1 MHVSTRTAA
10 AFALIASG
18 PAIAQMH
25 APPSRGGQHSSSS
38 SKQEPAPAATTAGGV
53 KVSAAARPAL
63 VALQTAVNSGDAN
76 AIRAAAQAAQAVAAT
91 KEDKYLVG
99 QLQLKGALA
108 TNDDATASAA
118 IDTIAA
124 SGYLNSQQVGELYL
138 SLGDKLLKQKQ
149 YGQAAALF
157 GRAAALNPNDIKT
170 QILVGDAYL
179 AGGQAGQAVGIYQK
193 ALAARKAAGQAV
205 DEALYRRAVQA
216 AFNSKSPAAADLSKQ
231 WVLAYP
237 NKDSWRNSVAI
248 YMSQSNPDDEGA
260 LDLWRLMRA
269 TGALTKP
276 DLESY
281 VGTLVDSSNFIEA
294 QTALNQAQSFAV
306 DAATVQSLKS
316 SVAGKPTV
324 TAAELA
330 AAAKSAQ
337 SATALLRIADRYY
350 GLGEYAKAAETYRA
364 AKAKGAEA
372 DLADLRA
379 GIALAG
385 AGDTAGAT
393 AALNSVKG
401 SRAGIAQYWLMYLQK
416 KG

>member
-1 MHVSTRTAA
+1 MTFSTRTAA
-10 AFALIASG
+10 LIALLTSA
-18 PAIAQMH
+18 PAIAQMA
-25 APPSRGGQHSSSS
+25 APPSRGGAHPS
-38 SKQEPAPAATTAGGV
+38 SKEEAPAASTPAGP

-63 VALQTAVNSGDAN
+63 VALQNAVNSRDAN
-76 AIRAAAQAAQAVAAT
+76 AIRTAVAAAQAVATT
-91 KEDKYLVG
+91 KEEKYLVG

-108 TNDDATASAA
+108 MNDDASASTA

-124 SGYLNSQQVGELYL
+124 SGFLDSKQVGELYL

-149 YGQAAALF
+149 YATAATVL
-157 GRAAALNPNDIKT
+157 GRAAALNPNDLQT
-170 QILVGDAYL
+170 QIVVGDAYL
-179 AGGQAGQAVGIYQK
+179 AGGQPGQAIAIYQK
-193 ALAARKAAGQAV
+193 ALAARKAAGQTV
-205 DEALYRRAVQA
+205 DEGLYRRAVQA

-248 YMSQSNPDDEGA
+248 FMSQSNPDDEGA
-260 LDLWRLMRA
+260 LDLWRLMRV
-269 TGALTKP
+269 TGAMTKP

-281 VGTLVDSSNFIEA
+281 VGNLVDSSNFIEA
-294 QTALNQAQSFAV
+294 QTALNQAQSFGI
-306 DAATVQSLKS
+306 DAAAIQSLKG

-324 TAAELA
+324 TAGELA

-364 AKAKGAEA
+364 AKSKGAEA

-393 AALNSVKG
+393 SAFNSVKG

>member
-1 MHVSTRTAA
+1 MPFSTRAV
-10 AFALIASG
+10 ALIALLASTS
-18 PAIAQMH
+18 AVAQMH
-25 APPSRGGQHSSSS
+25 APPSRGGAHPSTP
-38 SKQEPAPAATTAGGV
+38 KEDAAPAANTAGGP

-63 VALQTAVNSGDAN
+63 IALQNAVNSGDAN
-76 AIRAAAQAAQAVAAT
+76 AIRTAAAAAQAVAVS
-91 KEDKYLVG
+91 KEEKYLVG
-99 QLQLKGALA
+99 QLQLKGSLA
-108 TNDDATASAA
+108 ANDDAQASSA
-118 IDTIAA
+118 IDIIAA
-124 SGYLNSQQVGELYL
+124 SGYLTTPQVSELYL

-149 YGQAAALF
+149 YAVAATVLNK
-157 GRAAALNPNDIKT
+157 AAALNPNDMKT
-170 QILVGDAYL
+170 QIVVGDALL
-179 AGGQAGQAVGIYQK
+179 AGGQPGQAIAIYQK
-193 ALAARKAAGQAV
+193 ALAAQKAAGQPV

-248 YMSQSNPDDEGA
+248 YMSQSKPDDEGA

-269 TGALTKP
+269 TNALTKP

-281 VGTLVDSSNFIEA
+281 VGMLVDSSNFIEA
-294 QTALNQAQSFAV
+294 QTALNQAQSFGI
-306 DAATVQSLKS
+306 DAASIQSLKGE
-316 SVAGKPTV
+316 VAGKPTV

-350 GLGEYAKAAETYRA
+350 GLGEYTKAAETYRA

-372 DLADLRA
+372 DLADLRT

>member
-1 MHVSTRTAA
+1 
-10 AFALIASG
+10 
-18 PAIAQMH
+18 MH
-25 APPSRGGQHSSSS
+25 APPSRGGAHPSTP
-38 SKQEPAPAATTAGGV
+38 KEDAAPATNTAGGP

-63 VALQTAVNSGDAN
+63 IALQNAVNSGDAN
-76 AIRAAAQAAQAVAAT
+76 AIRTAAAAAQAVAVS
-91 KEDKYLVG
+91 KEEKYLVG
-99 QLQLKGALA
+99 QLQLKGSLA
-108 TNDDATASAA
+108 ANDDAQASSA
-118 IDTIAA
+118 IDIIAA
-124 SGYLNSQQVGELYL
+124 SGYLTTPQVSELYL

-149 YGQAAALF
+149 YAVAATVLNK
-157 GRAAALNPNDIKT
+157 AAALNPNDMKT
-170 QILVGDAYL
+170 QIVVGDALL
-179 AGGQAGQAVGIYQK
+179 AGGQPGQAIAIYQK
-193 ALAARKAAGQAV
+193 ALAAQKAAGRPV

-248 YMSQSNPDDEGA
+248 YMSQSKPDDEGA

-269 TGALTKP
+269 TNALTKP

-281 VGTLVDSSNFIEA
+281 VGMLVDSSNFIEA
-294 QTALNQAQSFAV
+294 QTALNQAQSFGI
-306 DAATVQSLKS
+306 DAASIQSLKGE
-316 SVAGKPTV
+316 VAGKPTV

-350 GLGEYAKAAETYRA
+350 GLGEYAKAADTYRA

-372 DLADLRA
+372 DLADLRT

-385 AGDTAGAT
+385 AGDTTGAT